1 MKIGMIIPQSKFLGG
16 GPRLALTLA
25 QELKK
30 MEHDVTVYTF
40 SYSPADTYYTDLVK
54 DLPIVSLPSYFNF
67 KPKPLLGINV
77 PGLSS
82 ISQFV
87 HEQRMCRALALEIDP
102 TVEALNPHGRLG
114 ALVAYYFK
122 KRAPGTP
129 IIWQMNDIPLLRFVQ
144 CDQNQDNP
152 DARCSWIKKAYYHI
166 LDIYGTK
173 MHLPSIDEISVLD
186 YKNKDRAKKYLG
198 RDATVIRSGV
208 DVNHFTYKKRQ
219 GVTGKRFTL
228 MSNAQFFKHRRYED
242 VIAALKILVERGYD
256 PYYVMSGDHETYRS
270 YRTYR
275 DYLLS
280 FAKKHGVEK
289 RISFPGRV
297 SEEKLLSLFHE
308 TDIFVFPHH
317 MQTWGLVVFEAMAT
331 GLPTIVSRGAGAH
344 EVLTDMENS
353 ILVDERNPKEI
364 ATAVEKLVSDKILY
378 EKISAAGSTFARESL
393 PWRNYA
399 TGVLAL
405 IKKVMEEKPNRTTSN
420 DF

>member
-1 MKIGMIIPQSKFLGG
+1 MKIGLVIPQSKFLGG

-30 MEHDVTVYTF
+30 MKHEVIVYTF

-54 DLPIVSLPSYFNF
+54 NLPIISLPSNFDF

-82 ISQFV
+82 LSQFF
-87 HEQRMCRALALEIDP
+87 HEQKMCRSLALQIDP
-102 TVEALNPHGRLG
+102 TIQALNPHGRLG

-122 KRAPGTP
+122 KRMPGIP
-129 IIWQMNDIPLLRFVQ
+129 VVWQMNDIPLLRFVQ

-152 DARCSWIKKAYYHI
+152 DARCSWLKKIYFHI

-173 MHLPSIDEISVLD
+173 LHLPAIDAISVLD
-186 YKNKDRAKKYLG
+186 YKNRDRAKRYLG

-208 DVNHFTYKKRQ
+208 DVNHFIYKKRN
-219 GVTGKRFTL
+219 GIKGKRFTL

-242 VIAALKILVERGYD
+242 VIEALRILVERGYD
-256 PYYVMSGDHETYRS
+256 PHYLMSGDHETYRS
-270 YRTYR
+270 YRMYR
-275 DYLLS
+275 NYLLS
-280 FAKKHGVEK
+280 CAKKHGVEE

-308 TDIFVFPHH
+308 ADIFVFPHH

-331 GLPTIVSRGAGAH
+331 GLPTIVSKGAGAH

-353 ILVDERNPKEI
+353 ILVNERSPKEI
-364 ATAVEKLVSDKILY
+364 ATAIEKLISNQILY
-378 EKISAAGSTFARESL
+378 KKISTAGSTFARESL
-393 PWRNYA
+393 PWHKYA
-399 TGVLAL
+399 EGMLTL
-405 IKKVMEEKPNRTTSN
+405 IEKVKKEKI
-420 DF
+420 

>member
-1 MKIGMIIPQSKFLGG
+1 MKIGLVIPQSKFLGG

-30 MEHDVTVYTF
+30 MGHDVIVYTF
-40 SYSPADTYYTDLVK
+40 TYSPTDTYYTELVK
-54 DLPIVSLPSYFNF
+54 DLPIISLPLNFDF
-67 KPKPLLGINV
+67 KPKPLLGINI

-82 ISQFV
+82 LSQFV
-87 HEQRMCRALALEIDP
+87 HEQKMCRALALEIDP
-102 TVEALNPHGRLG
+102 TIEALNPHGRLG

-122 KRAPGTP
+122 KKMPKTP
-129 IIWQMNDIPLLRFVQ
+129 VVWQMNDIPLLRFVQ

-152 DARCSWIKKAYYHI
+152 DARCSLIKKIYYHI

-173 MHLPSIDEISVLD
+173 LHLPAIDAISVLD
-186 YKNKDRAKKYLG
+186 YKNKDRAKRYLG

-208 DVNHFTYKKRQ
+208 DVNHFIYKKRG
-219 GVTGKRFTL
+219 GVERKRFTL

-256 PYYVMSGDHETYRS
+256 PHYIMSGDHETYRS

-275 DYLLS
+275 DHLLS
-280 FAKKHGVEK
+280 FAKKYGVEE

-308 TDIFVFPHH
+308 ADIFVFPHH

-331 GLPTIVSRGAGAH
+331 GLPTIVSRGTGAH
-344 EVLTDMENS
+344 EVLTNMENS
-353 ILVDERNPKEI
+353 ILVDERRPEEI
-364 ATAVEKLVSDKILY
+364 ADAVEKLASDKSFY
-378 EKISAAGSTFARESL
+378 EKISNAGSTFARESL

-405 IKKVMEEKPNRTTSN
+405 IEKVRKEKAS
-420 DF
+420 